1 MERFKK
7 FVANKTFYKYVL
19 TLAVP
24 LMVQQLVTSSVN
36 LVDNLM
42 IGQLGDAA
50 LGGVA
55 ASNRFFMVGL
65 FSVMGVLAAA
75 AVFIAQ
81 YYGAKDE
88 NNMKEAFR
96 FSIISSL
103 SISVL
108 FFAGATFFPLNILRF
123 FTDDVSI
130 LTAGVKYMSIVG
142 VAMIPQALSG
152 AIAGAM
158 RAVGE
163 TKIPLYIGIFAVFT
177 NAILNYLLIFGHLG
191 LPQLGIQGAA
201 IATVI
206 ARLVELSLLLIVMKN
221 RAFHFTTSIVDLLVI
236 SKRNIKKISL
246 KALPLM
252 TNELF
257 WSFGMAT
264 LFKFY
269 ATRGKEVISGI
280 SIAGTTADLFF
291 VLFGG
296 MAVATTIVISHPLG
310 ANDLTTARKNGYYML
325 GFSTALAVLFG
336 MAMFATS
343 YVVPQFYNVSA
354 ESQNIA
360 ATILRIQSLMFWI
373 YMSTAQSYFILRAGG
388 DMKSTLMMDAG
399 FMWLVNIPIVGLVA
413 YLSGVNIFI
422 LFIVGQSTDFI
433 KLTLAY
439 RLIKKE
445 RWLNNLTL
453 DDDVPLAKVI

>member
-1 MERFKK
+1 MERYKK
-7 FVANKTFYKYVL
+7 FIANRVFYKHVL
-19 TLAVP
+19 ALAVP
-24 LMVQQLVTSSVN
+24 LMIQQLVTSSLN

-55 ASNRFFMVGL
+55 ASNRFFIIGL
-65 FSVMGVLAAA
+65 FSVMGVLSAA

-81 YYGAKDE
+81 YFGAKDE
-88 NNMKEAFR
+88 DNMKEAFR
-96 FSIISSL
+96 FSIVSALGISMM
-103 SISVL
+103 
-108 FFAGATFFPLNILRF
+108 FFALATFFPEKIIGF
-123 FTDDVSI
+123 FTADKDI
-130 LTAGVKYMSIVG
+130 LIAGVQYMSIVG
-142 VAMIPQALSG
+142 IAMIPQALSG
-152 AIAGAM
+152 SMASAM

-177 NAILNYLLIFGHLG
+177 NAVLNYLLIFGHLG
-191 LPQLGIQGAA
+191 LPELGIQGAA

-206 ARLVELSLLLIVMKN
+206 ARLVELSLLLMVMKN
-221 RAFHFTTSIVDLLVI
+221 RAFHFTTRIADLLVI
-236 SKRNIKKISL
+236 SKRNIKKISV

-269 ATRGKEVISGI
+269 ATRGGEVISGI

-296 MAVATTIVISHPLG
+296 MAVATTIVISQPLG
-310 ANDLTTARKNGYYML
+310 ANDLDTARKNGYYML
-325 GFSTALAVLFG
+325 GFSTSLAVLFG

-343 YVVPQFYNVSA
+343 YVVPQFYNVSV
-354 ESQNIA
+354 ESQHIA
-360 ATILRIQSLMFWI
+360 ATILRIQSVMFWI

-399 FMWLVNIPIVGLVA
+399 FMWFVNIPIVGLVA
-413 YLSGVNIFI
+413 YLTGVNIYV

-453 DDDVPLAKVI
+453 DEFEHVV